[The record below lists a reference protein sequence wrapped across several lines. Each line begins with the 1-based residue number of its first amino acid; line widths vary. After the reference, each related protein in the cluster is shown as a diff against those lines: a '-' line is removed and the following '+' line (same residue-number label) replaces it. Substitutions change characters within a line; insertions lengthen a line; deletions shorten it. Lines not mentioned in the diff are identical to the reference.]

1 MVKGPR
7 IMNPNNTTRHSLDR
21 AARDL
26 VCPLC
31 DGESIVTSQHSDT
44 FNYGSGDSAVTLHV
58 DLPVHR
64 CAECEFEFVD
74 HEGERLRH
82 EAVCRHL
89 RILSPAEVRDV
100 RQQHGMTKAAFAQ
113 VTGLGEATLSR
124 WENGAVVQN
133 RANDL
138 YLRLLTTPWIMTKL
152 QDLSAPEPAPSGGTV
167 DTSQRFRE
175 LEVSKSVRRKQAR
188 FQLRLAN

>member
-1 MVKGPR
+1 
-7 IMNPNNTTRHSLDR
+7 MNPNNTTRHSLDR
-21 AARDL
+21 VARDL

-89 RILSPAEVRDV
+89 GVLSPAEVRSV
-100 RQQHGMTKAAFAQ
+100 REHHGMARATFAQ
-113 VTGLGEATLSR
+113 ITGLGEATLGR

-138 YLRLLTTPWIMTKL
+138 YLRLISTPWIMSRL
-152 QDLSAPEPAPSGGTV
+152 QSLAAPEPTLSKGTV
-167 DTSQRFRE
+167 VISQRFRS
-175 LEVSKSVRRKQAR
+175 LDVSESVRRKQAG
-188 FQLRLAN
+188 FQLRLAS

>member
-1 MVKGPR
+1 MVQ
-7 IMNPNNTTRHSLDR
+7 NDTTWHSVHGVPG
-21 AARDL
+21 DL

-31 DGESIVTSQHSDT
+31 DGESIVTFQHPDT
-44 FNYGSGDSAVTLHV
+44 FNYGSGDSTVTLEV
-58 DLPVHR
+58 DLPVRR
-64 CAECEFEFVD
+64 CTACDFEFVD

-89 RILSPAEVRDV
+89 GVLSPAEVRDV